1 MIECPGP
8 FGLLFANDLTAG
20 TALRKN
26 RLGPHLRTPQASGV
40 VPWVLHVHPFAATPL
55 PRSKADFSPQAA
67 RCALRGSL
75 ELARL
80 SLIALWL
87 IFSRLDNLKG
97 QFCLTV

>member
-8 FGLLFANDLTAG
+8 FGLLFANNLTTG

-40 VPWVLHVHPFAATPL
+40 VPWVLHVPPSAATPL
-55 PRSKADFSPQAA
+55 PRSKADFPPQAV

-75 ELARL
+75 ELARF
-80 SLIALWL
+80 SFIAHRR
-87 IFSRLDNLKG
+87 IFSQSSAKYPRFG
-97 QFCLTV
+97 